1 MHPRHLYA
9 PLAAALL
16 ACSLPAGAAVLT
28 QQLGDID
35 FPSDPG
41 LPNGDPNALSHRVG
55 LTTFTGAAAGDPA
68 PFNEFIGLDTSAG
81 PNFSANWTFNAYG
94 GPVVDPILSATIQIG
109 LYDGDSV
116 ANGDQVA
123 SFTVDGVDLTAALNA
138 VLEATPSQT
147 GTEVHYTV
155 SLSAAAL
162 AELLDGSATVSL
174 TLQGPGFGVL
184 GDLPNNGAGV
194 DFSILSI
201 TTDTGT
207 NPPPTGIPEPG
218 SATLAVLGLGLLARR
233 RR

>member
-1 MHPRHLYA
+1 MIRLA
-9 PLAAALL
+9 PAAKWVRATSTTWAPTCAKAAA
-16 ACSLPAGAAVLT
+16 AATPVAAQSIAAVSE
-28 QQLGDID
+28 
-35 FPSDPG
+35 P
-41 LPNGDPNALSHRVG
+41 
-55 LTTFTGAAAGDPA
+55 
-68 PFNEFIGLDTSAG
+68 
-81 PNFSANWTFNAYG
+81 ANWTFNAYG

-218 SATLAVLGLGLLARR
+218 SAALAVLGLGLLARR